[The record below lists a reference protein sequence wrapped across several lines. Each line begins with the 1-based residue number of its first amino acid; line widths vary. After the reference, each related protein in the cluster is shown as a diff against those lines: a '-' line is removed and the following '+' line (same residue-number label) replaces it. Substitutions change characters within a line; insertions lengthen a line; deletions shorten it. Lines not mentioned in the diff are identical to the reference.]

1 MIELNESNF
10 NEAVNNDELTIV
22 DFYAPWCGPCRMLTP
37 VLEQLSSQVKIV
49 KVNTDDSPGIASEHA
64 ITALPTIMFFKSGKV
79 LGKMVGLT
87 DKARLEKKIAEYK

>member
-10 NEAVNNDELTIV
+10 NESVNHEELTVV

-49 KVNTDDSPGIASEHA
+49 KVNTDDNPSIATEHA
-64 ITALPTIMFFKSGKV
+64 ITALPTIMFFKAGKV